1 METTAI
7 GLRQMLQDARAQ
19 VDTMPPRG
27 LGDAFEGGEVDLI
40 VDVRES
46 HEFARGHV
54 PDAINVPRGWL
65 EIHADPESPLANS
78 ALTEN
83 KDAIIVAYCWQSP
96 GARQLLS
103 AATLKKMG
111 YANVMVMEGGL
122 KEWREQG
129 FPIETTEE

>member
-1 METTAI
+1 MGTTAI

-19 VDTMPPRG
+19 VDTMQPRR
-27 LGDAFEGGEVDLI
+27 LRDAFEDGEVDLI

-46 HEFARGHV
+46 HEYARGHV
-54 PDAINVPRGWL
+54 PEAINVPRGWL

-78 ALTEN
+78 ALTEH
-83 KDAIIVAYCWQSP
+83 KDARIVAYCWQSP

-111 YANVMVMEGGL
+111 YVNVMVMEGGL
-122 KEWREQG
+122 KEWREEG
-129 FPIETTEE
+129 LPIETTEG